1 MSGSLRKFA
10 PRREHKER
18 GQLKGRKRLGLL
30 EKHKD
35 YVLRAQDHKG
45 KQKQLK
51 RLRERAATRNP
62 DEFYFN
68 MERSQMKDGVHIE
81 ERKEAMAAGME
92 RLMQTQDIK
101 YVRMQRDINRHKIAK
116 LESELHL
123 ANVASQDDE
132 TANTPQHTVFVDC
145 QKDVDSFD
153 ATTHFNTLPEFVDRK
168 YNRPTVES
176 LGKGEIA
183 RPSGSVLKKAVLT
196 REARLRELK
205 DRLEREQKLKRVEAE
220 MQLRKALKEKGK
232 RSKVG
237 TDQLGLA
244 IYKWKADRKK

>member
-18 GQLKGRKRLGLL
+18 SQLHGRKKLGLL

-35 YVLRAQDHKG
+35 YVLRAKDHRD

-51 RLRERAATRNP
+51 RLRERAAMRNP

-68 MERSQMKDGVHIE
+68 MERSQVKEGVHIE
-81 ERKEAMAAGME
+81 ERKEAMTAEME
-92 RLMQTQDIK
+92 RLMETQDIK
-101 YVRMQRDINRHKIAK
+101 YIRMQRDINRRKIEK

-123 ANVASQDDE
+123 ADVDNQDEASS
-132 TANTPQHTVFVDC
+132 PQHTVFVDSEREVE
-145 QKDVDSFD
+145 QFD
-153 ATTHFNTLPEFVDRK
+153 AAKHFGTLPEFVERK
-168 YNRPTVES
+168 YNRPTVEA
-176 LGKGEIA
+176 LGKSEIA
-183 RPSGSVLKKAVLT
+183 RPSGSILKRAVAV

-220 MQLRKALKEKGK
+220 MGLRKALKEKGK
-232 RSKVG
+232 RAKVG

-244 IYKWKADRKK
+244 VYKWKADRKK